1 MAARKQLPA
10 DRFGHVT
17 CMADSLL
24 YNTMRVCFS
33 FVFLLLLQ
41 KIVLACLDERIN
53 DESWAQVAD
62 WLQHPDRITEHE
74 QTLAA
79 STLSELL
86 KLNDK
91 DRNCH
96 LAALLVSASEEDKLV
111 HTADGTLLKLGFGGA
126 VLK

>member
-1 MAARKQLPA
+1 MFA
-10 DRFGHVT
+10 
-17 CMADSLL
+17 
-24 YNTMRVCFS
+24 
-33 FVFLLLLQ
+33 FLLLLQ

-86 KLNDK
+86 KLSDK
-91 DRNCH
+91 DCKCH
-96 LAALLVSASEEDKLV
+96 LAALLVEASEEDKLV
-111 HTADGTLLKLGFGGA
+111 QTADGTLLKLSFGG